1 MKDLIGER
9 IEQRARL
16 EPDGDFSKA
25 ATAYFH
31 DHPDYWQPYQDE
43 VTEVNKRSREDPNYV
58 NALVRSRTEMIAQRD
73 KLDLDKPAD
82 VVAAQEKM
90 FAEDPDLFKRYR
102 AANTIHV

>member
-1 MKDLIGER
+1 MKNVIIEQ

-16 EPDGDFSKA
+16 EHDGDFSKA

-31 DHPDYWQPYQDE
+31 DHPDYWQPYADE
-43 VTEVNKRSREDPNYV
+43 VGEVNKRSGEDPDYI
-58 NALVRSRTEMIAQRD
+58 NALVRSRTEMIAERD

-82 VVAAQEKM
+82 VVVALQKM
-90 FAEDPDLFKRYR
+90 AAEDPELYKRQQ